1 MLIGTFGPWINTKC
15 DKTHT
20 DYRNIISQRR
30 SIPKMR
36 IKPINKIVKALIL
49 NHPNYGFI
57 I

>member
-36 IKPINKIVKALIL
+36 KKSINKIVKALIL
-49 NHPNYGFI
+49 NYPNYRI
-57 I
+57 II